1 MPAISSYICTST
13 STYPYFHQSTNSYY
27 TLSIYYFINLFF
39 IQLSIHPSNNPL
51 SHFLFLHPYIHQFIL
66 PFIKQLSTYNFILG
80 IVCSYAFALPVAT
93 APNAIVFGH
102 STMKTSDMMKVI
114 NCTIWKWT
122 ITFVSSVVK
131 GKLTLNRRTE
141 NVIYR
146 VAYHL

>member
-1 MPAISSYICTST
+1 MYINPPIHIFISQPIHTIL
-13 STYPYFHQSTNSYY
+13 YPFIIS
-27 TLSIYYFINLFF
+27 LIYSF

-141 NVIYR
+141 NVIYS
-146 VAYHL
+146 VASHL

>member
-1 MPAISSYICTST
+1 MYINPPIHISISQPIHTIL
-13 STYPYFHQSTNSYY
+13 YPFIIS
-27 TLSIYYFINLFF
+27 LIYSF

-122 ITFVSSVVK
+122 ITFVSSIAK
-131 GKLTLNRRTE
+131 CKLTLKRRTE

-146 VAYHL
+146 VASNL